1 VRRLTCSHI
10 ADFLDIPNFPDFLPV
25 IWRILKRFYE
35 DFFSLLFISNL
46 LNISKP
52 AFSVLIAAGECTD
65 LLEPVDH
72 GLLHVHGM
80 GLHVNEPLAQGP
92 ANCQEIK

>member
-1 VRRLTCSHI
+1 M
-10 ADFLDIPNFPDFLPV
+10 FIPDPDLDFLP
-25 IWRILKRFYE
+25 
-35 DFFSLLFISNL
+35 
-46 LNISKP
+46 
-52 AFSVLIAAGECTD
+52 IAGPGSRLAEGKCTD

-92 ANCQEIK
+92 GEIVNK